1 MPTIALEGTGA
12 SIQFASSSFTADLIM
27 LTLPER
33 SREIIETTHLG
44 TLVSKTFKPAKLQNP
59 GTISAEFDHVPEA
72 QNLVLNAIEQITI
85 NYPLQAGQTTPTKLV
100 FQGFVSQMGGEEMKV
115 DSRMTTKVTIQVS
128 GDITVVAAT

>member
-12 SIQFASSSFTADLIM
+12 SISFASSTFTADLIS

-33 SREIIETTHLG
+33 AREVIDTTHLG

-59 GTISAEFDHVPEA
+59 GTISAEFDHNPEA
-72 QNLVLNAIEQITI
+72 QNLVGNPIEQITI
-85 NYPLQAGQTTPTKLV
+85 NYPLQSGQTTPTRLV

-128 GDITVVAAT
+128 GDISVVAAT

>member
-12 SIQFASSSFTADLIM
+12 SIAFASSTFTADLIS

-33 SREIIETTHLG
+33 AREVIETTHLG

-59 GTISAEFDHVPEA
+59 GTISCEFDHVPEA
-72 QNLVLNAIEQITI
+72 QNLVLNSIEQITI
-85 NYPLQAGQTTPTKLV
+85 NYPLQAGQTSPTRLV
-100 FQGFVSQMGGEEMKV
+100 FQGFVTQMGGEEMKV

-128 GDITVVAAT
+128 GDITVTPAT